1 MRTEHTLWRQI
12 SSDKTDN
19 EKIRLFFTE
28 ETLKQNDLEY
38 VEISEAGGIELKPT
52 FLKSLYEGYESV
64 YNFLFRNFLWL
75 ILFGAVFIISIIK
88 LIKSRFRDV
97 DAFIPFLFC
106 IIYITKAILVSL
118 VEVSLTRYSFTVEYA
133 VYFSLPFLVLLL
145 KSKTKTLITKNL

>member
-145 KSKTKTLITKNL
+145 KSKTKSLITKNL